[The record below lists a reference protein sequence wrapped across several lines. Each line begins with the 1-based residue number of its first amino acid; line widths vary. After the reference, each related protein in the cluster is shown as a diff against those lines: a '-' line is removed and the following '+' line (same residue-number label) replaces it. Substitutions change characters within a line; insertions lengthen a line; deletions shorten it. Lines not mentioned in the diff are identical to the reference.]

1 MLTVAEIMTREPY
14 TLGPDDTLA
23 SARQLM
29 AEHHIR
35 HIPVV
40 SAEGSLIGIVTQR
53 DVLAAGDSSVTA
65 RAGEKAGE
73 NHVALSSI
81 MTSPVQTVDEHA
93 GLRGTAMHL
102 QKNKLGCLPVLRDG
116 KLAGIITDSDFIA
129 IAINLME
136 QLEEREPVEDDF
148 SADDFDDSDFDSS
161 DFIDENDDFT

>member
-14 TLGPDDTLA
+14 TLGPDDSLA
-23 SARQLM
+23 KARQLM

-35 HIPVV
+35 HIPIV

-53 DVLAAGDSSVTA
+53 DVLAAGDSSVTGG
-65 RAGEKAGE
+65 AGAGE
-73 NHVALSSI
+73 NYVALSSI

-102 QKNKLGCLPVLRDG
+102 QKNKLGCLPVLRNG

-136 QLEEREPVEDDF
+136 QLEEQEPEEDDF
-148 SADDFDDSDFDSS
+148 SADDFDDDDFDSS
-161 DFIDENDDFT
+161 DYVSGDDDYS